1 VRALTRAL
9 TLALALGLAGC
20 TVAPQRYSS
29 PQVQTFSLDQG
40 DLERDGL
47 AVLTPS
53 TVTGQEEDKQPVA
66 LVFSTALGQ
75 KRPAVRLAGLAE
87 TLSAVNR
94 AGLTDAYKRMY
105 QDYRDTGL
113 FDPALLQQ
121 VGEAVGVRYAA
132 QIKVA
137 GFRQVTKD
145 RFGVFGLNVLYTQ
158 TANIRVFLQIW
169 DTRTGAI
176 AWEGVDELSASYE
189 TASEKMVTLQSVAL
203 DVAGVLI
210 ERLP

>member
-1 VRALTRAL
+1 MPARPLI
-9 TLALALGLAGC
+9 LALVLGLAAC

-29 PQVQTFSLDQG
+29 PQVQVFSLAQG
-40 DLERDGL
+40 DLERHGL

-66 LVFSTALGQ
+66 LVFGAALAD
-75 KRPAVRLAGLAE
+75 KRPGVRVVGLAE

-113 FDPALLQQ
+113 FDPALLRQ
-121 VGEAVGVRYAA
+121 VGEAAGARYAA
-132 QIKVA
+132 QLKVA
-137 GFRQVTKD
+137 GFRQLTKD

-158 TANIRVFLQIW
+158 AANIRIFLQIW
-169 DTRTGAI
+169 DTHTGAI

-203 DVAGVLI
+203 DTAGVLI